1 MDILHEEIGLV
12 FNEVLQD
19 AGVYKCTPEGRKGVR
34 TFYCGCLITFL
45 GRGYPLRECFK
56 YRFSQCDGRRRIFSF
71 SRKIYKSALALIS
84 GSLRNIFYIMQLAL
98 FSECQSKL

>member
-1 MDILHEEIGLV
+1 MHISCIIFAPFVGAYFYLLTYCV
-12 FNEVLQD
+12 SVNAFFD
-19 AGVYKCTPEGRKGVR
+19 AVDLY
-34 TFYCGCLITFL
+34 
-45 GRGYPLRECFK
+45 ECFRYK
-56 YRFSQCDGRRRIFSF
+56 FSQNDGRRRIFSF